1 MWTFETIKGADL
13 LTSSLV
19 MKEEADGAWHL
30 RWRLPWVRLLVEEG
44 GQANDMS
51 FYESFPTKGVKQ
63 AATYCFSN
71 SST

>member
-1 MWTFETIKGADL
+1 MWTSEAVKGADL

-19 MKEEADGAWHL
+19 TKEEADGPRHL

-51 FYESFPTKGVKQ
+51 FYESFPATKGVNQ
-63 AATYCFSN
+63 AVTLLFLQQ
-71 SST
+71 